1 MASYNCPDKASQADA
16 VVCRSAALLLRARRK
31 AGVTGEDVAHDVD
44 RLLCA
49 IGLEL
54 EADRGSVPTAVRSA
68 AMRLAEHLVQRCS
81 IPVPRDVVGDD
92 EPVGRPQSG
101 RRGFVEAGRGSAAP
115 LARSIRLGRMG

>member
-1 MASYNCPDKASQADA
+1 MASYNGPDKASRADA
-16 VVCRSAALLLRARRK
+16 VVCRSAALLLRARRR
-31 AGVTGEDVAHDVD
+31 AGVSAEDVARDVD

-68 AMRLAEHLVQRCS
+68 AVRLAEHLAQRCS

-92 EPVGRPQSG
+92 EPVGRRRSD
-101 RRGFVEAGRGSAAP
+101 RRGIAEAGHGSAARF
-115 LARSIRLGRMG
+115 ARSVRQGRMG